1 MRVLHPQENILFPAA
16 AALPL
21 PMTCVPCSRSIH
33 KCVSQYPPGCVKDC
47 QQWKQHRRDY
57 HMSRIAFGVIL
68 KRAASKEVVLGFRL
82 TCAR

>member
-21 PMTCVPCSRSIH
+21 PMTCVPCSCSIH
-33 KCVSQYPPGCVKDC
+33 KCVSQCPPGCVKDC
-47 QQWKQHRRDY
+47 KWKQHRRDY

-68 KRAASKEVVLGFRL
+68 KRAASKDVVLGFRL